1 MENLKINIHNILKD
15 DLYEYIPAQELT
27 HAANEICKTIKEDGS
42 YDDDVVHAM
51 HSYLIEPDKIY
62 YTWQTADT
70 KAIVKNQV
78 ALAMHKVRKAVEEFA
93 ASIPVVTNET
103 TASEDNKEE

>member
-1 MENLKINIHNILKD
+1 MVNLQSKIHEILKD

-27 HAANEICKTIKEDGS
+27 HTANEICKAIQEDGS

-62 YTWQTADT
+62 YAWQTADT

-78 ALAMHKVRKAVEEFA
+78 ALAMHKIRKAVEELLG
-93 ASIPVVTNET
+93 
-103 TASEDNKEE
+103 

>member
-1 MENLKINIHNILKD
+1 MTNLQNKIHEILKN

-27 HAANEICKTIKEDGS
+27 HVATQICKAVKEDGS
-42 YDDDVVHAM
+42 YDDDVIHAM

-78 ALAMHKVRKAVEEFA
+78 TLAMYKVRKA
-93 ASIPVVTNET
+93 I
-103 TASEDNKEE
+103 EDSKEE

>member
-1 MENLKINIHNILKD
+1 MVNLKIKIHNILKD
-15 DLYEYIPAQELT
+15 ELYEYIPAQELT
-27 HAANEICKTIKEDGS
+27 HAANEICKAIKEDGS

-70 KAIVKNQV
+70 KAIVKNQI
-78 ALAMHKVRKAVEEFA
+78 AIAMHKVRKAVEEFA
-93 ASIPVVTNET
+93 ASIST
-103 TASEDNKEE
+103 TANENTATN